1 MSALYKFLIGLI
13 LLGVLGSFGL
23 YFNMIPAGSIDG
35 AEAKL
40 RISANQALD
49 ETDADWAALRMD
61 GQRAILS
68 GTAPS
73 LQALE
78 EAKTAI
84 RQSHGAGGVLLGGI
98 TSIDASAVTI
108 AGQQTA
114 AVTTDE
120 AIEDG
125 PEQTGSPEIITPY
138 IWSASWEGPGA
149 TLFLAG
155 YVPDE
160 ASREKIL
167 TAATML
173 FPDGII
179 DDMQIAEGAPFD
191 DWANAV
197 VMQLQALAELDH
209 GQIEASNR
217 VFRLSGQAVSKQ
229 SKTEIEQKLTRFT
242 KGGLAILAIETPQ
255 NPDISLD
262 LSARMERCQEE
273 FDSLLAQ
280 NKISFTYGSA
290 EIAPASTPVLERLV
304 QIARNCDGMIIQI
317 ISHSDNDG
325 EEAALLRLTQMR
337 AEAIRNYFIER
348 GLDEDFVQAQGVG
361 FARPAADNSTA
372 AGRAKNRRI
381 EIRLFA
387 P

>member
-49 ETDADWAALRMD
+49 ETGAEWASLRLD
-61 GQRAILS
+61 GQKAILS

-84 RQSHGAGGVLLGGI
+84 QKSQGAGGVLLGGI
-98 TSIDASAVTI
+98 TSIDASNVKI
-108 AGQQTA
+108 AEPQAEQP
-114 AVTTDE
+114 VTTAD
-120 AIEDG
+120 A
-125 PEQTGSPEIITPY
+125 PEKAPPAEIISPY

-155 YVPDE
+155 YLPDE
-160 ASREKIL
+160 TSREKIVN
-167 TAATML
+167 AATTF
-173 FPDGII
+173 FPDGIV
-179 DDMQIAEGAPFD
+179 DEMQIAKGAPFEAWVD
-191 DWANAV
+191 AAIL
-197 VMQLQALAELDH
+197 QLQALAKLDH
-209 GQIEASNR
+209 GQVEASNR
-217 VFRLSGQAVSKQ
+217 VFRLSGQAVSAQ
-229 SKTEIEQKLTRFT
+229 SKTAIEQQLAQFT
-242 KGGLAILAIETPQ
+242 KGGLAILAIEAPQ
-255 NPDISLD
+255 NPDVSLD
-262 LSARMERCQEE
+262 FSARIDRCQKE
-273 FDSLLAQ
+273 FDAYLAQ
-280 NKISFTYGSA
+280 NKVSFTYGSA

-304 QIARNCDGMIIQI
+304 QIARDCDGMIIQI

-337 AEAIRNYFIER
+337 AEAVRKFFLER
-348 GLDEDFVQAQGVG
+348 GLNQDMVQAQGVG
-361 FARPAADNSTA
+361 FARPTADNSTA

-381 EIRLFA
+381 EIRVFA